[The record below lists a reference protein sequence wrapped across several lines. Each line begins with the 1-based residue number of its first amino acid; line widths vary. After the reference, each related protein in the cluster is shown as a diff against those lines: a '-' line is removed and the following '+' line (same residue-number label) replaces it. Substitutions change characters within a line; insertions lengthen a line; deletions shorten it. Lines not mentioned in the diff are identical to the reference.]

1 MNHTSQ
7 IQTFIL
13 LSIAATHAFLWQAL
27 KTCFLHL
34 WGDTFDQFD
43 NLLCSSNQAET
54 LSCDTGFREAWALL
68 PTQWLINDLFT
79 HQIHRFCQSNCCCFF
94 NKMTE
99 FCCLCPYLLK
109 YLEYFIIT
117 VACVFGFS
125 LACST
130 GVVLGIQKLLSNPV
144 RSQIIVSPHP
154 QEVFNLT
161 QSLFLYPMCLLSSG
175 CARF

>member
-1 MNHTSQ
+1 MHFCGRPWKHVFFIFEVIRLTSL
-7 IQTFIL
+7 ITSCVPQTKL
-13 LSIAATHAFLWQAL
+13 RHWVGTHGSERPGL
-27 KTCFLHL
+27 
-34 WGDTFDQFD
+34 
-43 NLLCSSNQAET
+43 
-54 LSCDTGFREAWALL
+54 
-68 PTQWLINDLFT
+68 
-79 HQIHRFCQSNCCCFF
+79 FCQLSDWSMTFSPTRSTDSANQIVVVYF

-99 FCCLCPYLLK
+99 FCCLCPYLMK